1 MNDEDTDDKRR
12 TITHYLMLMRKE
24 LIREI
29 IVICDPETVKILLE
43 TVKYFFCLNNESVT
57 IIMN

>member
-1 MNDEDTDDKRR
+1 MNDENTDDKRR

-29 IVICDPETVKILLE
+29 IVICDTETVKILLE

>member
-1 MNDEDTDDKRR
+1 MNDENIDDKRR
-12 TITHYLMLMRKE
+12 TVTHYFMLMRKE

-43 TVKYFFCLNNESVT
+43 TVKFYIFWLS
-57 IIMN
+57 

>member
-29 IVICDPETVKILLE
+29 IVICDTETVKILLE
-43 TVKYFFCLNNESVT
+43 TVKYFFSLNNESVT
-57 IIMN
+57 IIIN